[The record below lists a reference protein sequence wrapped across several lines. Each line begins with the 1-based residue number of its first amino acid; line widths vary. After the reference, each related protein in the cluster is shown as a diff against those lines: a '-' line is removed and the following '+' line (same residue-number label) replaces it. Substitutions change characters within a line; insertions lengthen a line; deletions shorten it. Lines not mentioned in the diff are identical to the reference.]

1 MVAGRRDAGG
11 RAARS
16 PRRELG
22 LAPPPK
28 LYRAVRPAV
37 VASHF
42 LYIPRRIAMSVRA
55 KGAIRAGEEDMMLY
69 RFVCLCLAALALAV
83 TPTVAQD
90 KPAAPQVIRLWPD
103 GAPGAGDR
111 RNLPER
117 AADYWVKNVND
128 PTLTAFPADPRHA
141 NGAAVIVIP
150 GGGHSEIVWTTEGV
164 NVARALNRMGISAFV
179 LKYRLAREPGSPY
192 SVEDAAAD
200 TRRAIRWLRAN
211 AEAQHVDADRIGVM
225 GFSAGGEL
233 VAMVADSPEPAA
245 SRAADPQRQVS
256 ARPDFQVLVFPGP
269 GGQPATAI
277 KDAPPAF
284 LVAGSLDP
292 CCAAPT
298 VALYE
303 QLRKG
308 GIAAELHM
316 YAGAAHAFNLD
327 ESDLIGVLHWPDR
340 LADWMAD
347 SGLMDERSVQGTG
360 PAGEKR

>member
-1 MVAGRRDAGG
+1 MIHRLGRYWLAG
-11 RAARS
+11 
-16 PRRELG
+16 
-22 LAPPPK
+22 
-28 LYRAVRPAV
+28 
-37 VASHF
+37 
-42 LYIPRRIAMSVRA
+42 
-55 KGAIRAGEEDMMLY
+55 
-69 RFVCLCLAALALAV
+69 LAALGVLFANPV
-83 TPTVAQD
+83 SGQD
-90 KPAAPQVIRLWPD
+90 DAAPRVVKLWPD
-103 GAPGAGDR
+103 GAPGAGER
-111 RNLPER
+111 RNEPEQ
-117 AADYWVKNVND
+117 AAQWWIKNVND
-128 PTLTAFPADPRHA
+128 PSLTMFPADQRHA
-141 NGAAVIVIP
+141 NGSAIIVVP
-150 GGGHSEIVWTTEGV
+150 GGAHREIVWTTEGP
-164 NVARALNRMGISAFV
+164 NVARALNRMGIAAYV
-179 LKYRLAREPGSPY
+179 LKYRLANEEGSPY

-211 AEAQHVDADRIGVM
+211 AEAQHVDPARIGVM

-233 VAMVADSPEPAA
+233 VTMVADNPEPAA
-245 SRAADPQRQVS
+245 SRAADPQREVS

-316 YAGAAHAFNLD
+316 YAGADHAFNLD

-340 LADWMAD
+340 LADWMSD
-347 SGLMDERSVQGTG
+347 SGFMDAQSRRSTG
-360 PAGEKR
+360 PAGTKR